1 MRIYYEMDSPI
12 SIQVLVKM
20 LDVIYRFKSLT
31 IYSLQAKGEGKK
43 KKKKLGSIK
52 HVTTKLQRLKNI
64 FIYGNKEMIGAA
76 LITTELHC
84 TEFTSI
90 SWALSFFR
98 SKLYIGPSIW

>member
-64 FIYGNKEMIGAA
+64 FYYGNNEMIGAA
-76 LITTELHC
+76 LITAELHC

-90 SWALSFFR
+90 S
-98 SKLYIGPSIW
+98 